1 MHHSACF
8 HVRDTG
14 FLCRKCVSCKGITR
28 FMQFSF
34 SDTHY
39 NSVFGVSRTKNK
51 KEPRKLPLTD
61 KSQTNFRDIY
71 MTISVLFVFPAL
83 CLDRELDSVR
93 GDDNGADFRLG
104 QVAYYIEGLEV
115 MAELLMF
122 SDRNC
127 KQQTVILSAVDSS

>member
-1 MHHSACF
+1 
-8 HVRDTG
+8 
-14 FLCRKCVSCKGITR
+14 
-28 FMQFSF
+28 MQFSF

-83 CLDRELDSVR
+83 GLDREFEQ
-93 GDDNGADFRLG
+93 GA
-104 QVAYYIEGLEV
+104 
-115 MAELLMF
+115 
-122 SDRNC
+122 
-127 KQQTVILSAVDSS
+127 SARK